1 MSFEGLLPQPSYP
14 WLAPV
19 WQGFVARVEQQRLPH
34 AMLLVGQSGLG
45 GGDLALAMAQ
55 YLLCTAPTPLAS
67 CGKCRSCLLLK
78 AESHPDLLWV
88 KPEEGAQ
95 SIKVSQ
101 IRDLTEFTSN
111 TAQQGG
117 RKLILISPADAM
129 NISAANALLKNL
141 EEPSGDCVY
150 LLVTERPAFLLATI
164 RSRCSRV
171 QIPLPGTDQALAWL
185 ERNKV
190 ANARSLLDAAGGRP
204 LRVME
209 WLENDLWGQRQ
220 QLEQE
225 LQKLLRGESFLESAK
240 TLLGF
245 GPVWVIEQL
254 QVWLSDAVRVA
265 YGESRGAGGL
275 IERLAQAG
283 ARRLL
288 GFYELLL
295 RKKALLLSSA
305 NPNPQML
312 LDEIMMEMQDLYRK
326 KD

>member
-1 MSFEGLLPQPSYP
+1 
-14 WLAPV
+14 
-19 WQGFVARVEQQRLPH
+19 
-34 AMLLVGQSGLG
+34 
-45 GGDLALAMAQ
+45 
-55 YLLCTAPTPLAS
+55 
-67 CGKCRSCLLLK
+67 
-78 AESHPDLLWV
+78 
-88 KPEEGAQ
+88 
-95 SIKVSQ
+95 
-101 IRDLTEFTSN
+101 
-111 TAQQGG
+111 
-117 RKLILISPADAM
+117 
-129 NISAANALLKNL
+129 
-141 EEPSGDCVY
+141 
-150 LLVTERPAFLLATI
+150 
-164 RSRCSRV
+164 
-171 QIPLPGTDQALAWL
+171 
-185 ERNKV
+185 
-190 ANARSLLDAAGGRP
+190 
-204 LRVME
+204 ME